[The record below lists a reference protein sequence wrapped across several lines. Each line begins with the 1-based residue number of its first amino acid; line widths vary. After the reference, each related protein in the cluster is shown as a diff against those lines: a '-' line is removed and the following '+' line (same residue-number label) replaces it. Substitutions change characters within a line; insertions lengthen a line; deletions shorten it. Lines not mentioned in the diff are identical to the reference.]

1 MGIELSWAERDLRA
15 LDRLAGEIVV
25 CSMFEGERPPQGIS
39 GLLDWR
45 LGGLLSRLCLDGFL
59 TGAHDELMLVPG
71 RPRVAF
77 DKIVIIGLGPRAGF
91 DVARYE
97 TATAKV
103 LRVLDDLGVRRV
115 TIDLPGRHAGAIDA
129 STSLQKLAHLVGI
142 SGDAPPPRDLESITV
157 IDDGEGQRAHA
168 ELSQLRRR

>member
-1 MGIELSWAERDLRA
+1 VGIELSWAERDLRS

-25 CSMFEGERPPQGIS
+25 CSMFEGERPPRGIS

-59 TGAHDELMLVPG
+59 TGARGELLLVPG

-77 DKIVIIGLGPRAGF
+77 DKIVIVGLGARDAF
-91 DVARYE
+91 DAARYE
-97 TATAKV
+97 ETTAKV

-115 TIDLPGRHAGAIDA
+115 TIDLPGRHARALDA
-129 STSLQKLAHLVGI
+129 ATSLQTLARLVGI
-142 SGDAPPPRDLESITV
+142 SGNAPPPRDLEAITV
-157 IDDGEGQRAHA
+157 VDDGEGQRAHA